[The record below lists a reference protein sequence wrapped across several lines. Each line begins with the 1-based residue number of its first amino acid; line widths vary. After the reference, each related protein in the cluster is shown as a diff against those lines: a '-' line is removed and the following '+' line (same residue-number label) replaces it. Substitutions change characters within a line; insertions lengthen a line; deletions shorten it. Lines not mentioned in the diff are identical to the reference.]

1 VSIKRDD
8 IVGAVQTRLAAITT
22 TGGYHTTLTGKVSTW
37 QPTPMASWGVV
48 LLPSREDVVEQVTSD
63 FWLRKLTLQIV
74 IQVDGSTSATT
85 VSQIIE
91 DIYKAIGTGIQWSGS
106 AINTTPI
113 GFEMEVDQ
121 NEKRITGAT
130 ITVEID
136 YRTGAWAES

>member
-1 VSIKRDD
+1 MAIKRDT
-8 IVGAVQTRLAAITT
+8 IVTAVQTRLAACTT
-22 TGGYHTTLTGKVSTW
+22 GGGYHTTLTGKVAIWQPAPASTW
-37 QPTPMASWGVV
+37 GIV
-48 LLPSREDVVEQVTSD
+48 LIPSREDVIETLTGD
-63 FWLRKLTLQIV
+63 YWTRKLTLLISV
-74 IQVDGSTSATT
+74 QVDGSTSLTS

-91 DIYKAIGTGIQWSGS
+91 DIYKAIGTGIQWSGN
-106 AINTTPI
+106 ALNTTPV